1 MASSSVLH
9 AQSAKRPRTPKT
21 AANRRGAKI
30 WRVGSICSRHQ
41 WFDVRFRFR
50 FVLTF
55 SWSPARA
62 TRPERRRERPFWIA
76 SLRLPGS
83 WRKVTISLSRE
94 RAPAIYL
101 DKSPFSSVTRTSAG
115 SHADTCRLRVNA
127 ARAGPSAECRASDRS
142 AQADAAPISRSRS
155 RAHSRRRRPP
165 PPFAGRAALRPIA
178 CSVPPA
184 HEELG
189 CNRQLGLG
197 QTCSTSLTQPLPPLP
212 TYEQHTDLQAP

>member
-62 TRPERRRERPFWIA
+62 TRPERRRERHFWIA
-76 SLRLPGS
+76 SLRLQGS
-83 WRKVTISLSRE
+83 WRNVTIVLIRD
-94 RAPAIYL
+94 RAPAIYI
-101 DKSPFSSVTRTSAG
+101 DKSPFLSVIRGLSG
-115 SHADTCRLRVNA
+115 SHADTWGLRFN
-127 ARAGPSAECRASDRS
+127 
-142 AQADAAPISRSRS
+142 
-155 RAHSRRRRPP
+155 
-165 PPFAGRAALRPIA
+165 
-178 CSVPPA
+178 SVPA
-184 HEELG
+184 G
-189 CNRQLGLG
+189 
-197 QTCSTSLTQPLPPLP
+197 
-212 TYEQHTDLQAP
+212 